1 MPISSSKTIQTMKPH
16 VFGLHHVTTMTTET
30 QGNVDFYTQVLG
42 LRMIKV
48 TVNFD
53 DPTTYHLYYGDAV
66 GTPGSAITF
75 FPWRNLAPR
84 RPGAGEIET
93 TAYTIPMGAADW
105 WAQHLE
111 ARQVT
116 PVERIERF
124 GAHGLRFRD
133 SGDSTLELIEGEP
146 EGDFRPWPDSP
157 VPMDQQIRGFHGATA
172 WVRHAEPT
180 ARLLTEVF
188 GLEAVAAEG
197 NRTRYGLP
205 GKKDGTHFDLVEDPS
220 LPPARHGAGTVHHL
234 AWRVPDDATHATTRA
249 AIEGAGF
256 SVTPIIDRQYFHS
269 IYLRDPNGLLFEV
282 ATDNPG
288 FTVDEPLDEL
298 GAHLHL
304 PPQYEPHRATI
315 EAALPPLKLAEKATQ
330 PLS

>member
-1 MPISSSKTIQTMKPH
+1 MKPT
-16 VFGLHHVTTMTTET
+16 VYGLHHVTTMTTET

-66 GTPGSAITF
+66 GSPGSAITF
-75 FPWRNLAPR
+75 FPWQNLAAR
-84 RPGAGEIET
+84 RPGAGEIEA
-93 TAYTIPMGAADW
+93 TAYTIPQNTVDW
-105 WAQHLE
+105 WAKHLD
-111 ARQVT
+111 AKGVN
-116 PVERIERF
+116 VIEPINRF
-124 GAHGLRFRD
+124 GARGLRFRD
-133 SGDSTLELIEGEP
+133 SGESSVELIEGEP
-146 EGDFRPWPDSP
+146 EANFVAWAESP
-157 VPMDQQIRGFHGATA
+157 VPADKQIRGFHGATA
-172 WVRHAEPT
+172 WVRNAEPT
-180 ARLLTEVF
+180 ARLFTAVF
-188 GLEAVAAEG
+188 GLEKLAEEG

-256 SVTPIIDRQYFHS
+256 SVTPFIDRQYFHS
-269 IYLRDPNGLLFEV
+269 IYFRDPNGLLFEV

-288 FTVDEPLDEL
+288 FTVNETLEEL
-298 GAHLHL
+298 GTHLHL
-304 PPQYEPHRATI
+304 PPHYEAHRKQI
-315 EAALPPLKLAEKATQ
+315 EAALPPLKLATRAVA
-330 PLS
+330 PIR